1 MYCAQCGSQVQDN
14 QKYCNRCGQ
23 PVGGQFVGGQPVGG
37 QSVGGL
43 GGVAV
48 TAPPSPYAGSIPG
61 PYGAAPSAPMPAG
74 SAGRSRVACHLRTLG
89 ILWIVVSLMRL
100 LPALGLLAFSHMGR
114 MDLSFPFVPQ
124 QFRFLMMP
132 MLGGLGVFLSA
143 TAVIGLAAGWGLLD
157 RRSWARVLAIVIG
170 CLSLLSFPFGTALG
184 IYTLWVLA
192 SAGADVE
199 YGRLARV
206 D

>member
-1 MYCAQCGSQVQDN
+1 MYCAQCGTQVQDN

-23 PVGGQFVGGQPVGG
+23 PVGASAGAPV
-37 QSVGGL
+37 
-43 GGVAV
+43 A
-48 TAPPSPYAGSIPG
+48 APLPPAYTGSG
-61 PYGAAPSAPMPAG
+61 SGAYGAAAPAAMPVGNA
-74 SAGRSRVACHLRTLG
+74 ARSRVACHLRTLG
-89 ILWIVVSLMRL
+89 ILWIVVSAMRL

-114 MDLSFPFVPQ
+114 MDFPFVPS
-124 QFRFLMMP
+124 QFRFFMMP

-157 RRSWARVLAIVIG
+157 RRLWARMLAIVIG

-199 YGRLARV
+199 YERLAGV
-206 D
+206 V